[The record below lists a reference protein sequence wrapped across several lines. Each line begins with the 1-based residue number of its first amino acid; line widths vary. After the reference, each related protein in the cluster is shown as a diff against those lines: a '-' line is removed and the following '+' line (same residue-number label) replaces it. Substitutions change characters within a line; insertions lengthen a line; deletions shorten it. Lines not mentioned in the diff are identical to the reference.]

1 MTQPTRGDVH
11 VNRALTNISVAYM
24 QAADNFISMSAF
36 PAIPVQNRSDS
47 YFVFD
52 SPDMR
57 RDNAKPRAPA
67 TPSAGSGFDLST
79 DTYTT
84 EVYALHQDV
93 ADQIRANSDP
103 AVDLDRAASQ
113 SVMQQ
118 LLIQK
123 EINWMTNY
131 FSTGVWTNQDDG
143 GTDFSQWSDGSSDP
157 EHDIDAGK
165 NTILKTIGL
174 MPNTLIASYDVHQA
188 LKRHPLITNRYQYTS
203 SESITP
209 QLIARYFEVDRY
221 LIAKASYVSSEEG
234 AASTTNA
241 FIAGKHAL
249 LCYVAPNP
257 GLLVPSAG
265 YTFSWSAFTGGNQG
279 VRMKRFY
286 MDELEATRIEGEFA
300 YDHKQV
306 LDVAGYF
313 FYSAVA

>member
-1 MTQPTRGDVH
+1 M
-11 VNRALTNISVAYM
+11 
-24 QAADNFISMSAF
+24 
-36 PAIPVQNRSDS
+36 
-47 YFVFD
+47 
-52 SPDMR
+52 
-57 RDNAKPRAPA
+57 
-67 TPSAGSGFDLST
+67 ST

>member
-11 VNRALTNISVAYM
+11 VNRALTNVSVAYM
-24 QAADNFISMSAF
+24 QSADNFISMNAF
-36 PAIPVQNRSDS
+36 PAVPVQHQSDS

-67 TPSAGSGFDLST
+67 TESAGSGFDLST

-84 EVYALHQDV
+84 EIYALHQDV
-93 ADQIRANSDP
+93 ADQIRANADP
-103 AVDLDRAASQ
+103 GVDLDRAASE

-123 EINWMTNY
+123 EINWMSSY
-131 FSTGVWTNQDDG
+131 FDTGVWNNEETG
-143 GTDFSQWSDGSSDP
+143 GTDFTQWSDGASDP
-157 EHDIDAGK
+157 ELSVDTGK
-165 NTILKTIGL
+165 NAILKSIGL
-174 MPNTLIASYDVHQA
+174 MPNTLIVSYDVHQA

-209 QLIARYFEVDRY
+209 QLIARFFEVDRY
-221 LIAKASYVSSEEG
+221 LIAKASYVSSQEG
-234 AASTTNA
+234 AASVTNA

-265 YTFSWSAFTGGNQG
+265 YTFSWSAFTGANQG

-286 MDELEATRIEGEFA
+286 LDQLEAYRIEGEFA
-300 YDHKQV
+300 YDHKKV
-306 LDVAGYF
+306 LDAAGYF
-313 FYSAVA
+313 FYSAVV